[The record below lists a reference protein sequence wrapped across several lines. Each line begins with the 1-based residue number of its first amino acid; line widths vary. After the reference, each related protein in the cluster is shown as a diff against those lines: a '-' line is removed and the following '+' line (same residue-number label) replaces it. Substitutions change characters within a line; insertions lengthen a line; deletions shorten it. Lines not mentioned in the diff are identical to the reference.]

1 LAPNAASHRPLYAA
15 ARRDAE
21 ETAEDAAEGAA
32 ADGAAWVAAAGARL
46 GTNWTWCV
54 EETAR
59 FEDYAVGASST
70 LPPALAADA
79 TVHVA

>member
-1 LAPNAASHRPLYAA
+1 LA
-15 ARRDAE
+15 DAE
-21 ETAEDAAEGAA
+21 ETAEGAA
-32 ADGAAWVAAAGARL
+32 AAAAWVAAAGARL

-59 FEDYAVGASST
+59 FEDYALGASSSGGGGGGGGASST